1 MHYSIVSSKTNHRNG
16 IKSIIMETIIKYYR
30 VDRREISYI
39 KFILEAYDNIAVL
52 TTIDRDLGI
61 VRISVASGCE
71 DVVEMIL
78 HDLKKDVMIKE
89 FVDEDVEQVIA
100 RWLVPK

>member
-1 MHYSIVSSKTNHRNG
+1 
-16 IKSIIMETIIKYYR
+16 METIIKYYR
-30 VDRREISYI
+30 VDRREISFI

-61 VRISVASGCE
+61 VRISVVSGCE

-78 HDLKKDVMIKE
+78 HDLKKDAMIKE
-89 FVDEDVEQVIA
+89 VADQDLACIYASKEVNLSQSG
-100 RWLVPK
+100 KK